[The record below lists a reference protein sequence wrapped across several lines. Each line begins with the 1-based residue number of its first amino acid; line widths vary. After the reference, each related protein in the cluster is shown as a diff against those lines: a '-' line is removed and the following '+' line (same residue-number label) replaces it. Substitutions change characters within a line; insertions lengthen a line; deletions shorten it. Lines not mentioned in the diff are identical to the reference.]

1 MIELAKHIEYLLL
14 ENECVVVPELGG
26 FISHYQSAHY
36 EETEGLYLPPIR
48 TLGFNP
54 QLTMNDGLLVQSY
67 MQAYHTDFPDATR
80 KIQQA
85 VDKMK
90 AQLYSEGVIE
100 MHGIGTLHYNIR
112 GLYEFHPDESGV
124 LSPSLYALDA
134 FRIPLLGTETE
145 PVMEIEEQVEPQKQL
160 TAKKQ
165 KEFHL
170 DTRWIGHAVAVVI
183 AAVLFFT
190 LSAPVENT
198 YIDKGNYASL
208 GTDNLFDAI
217 RSHSMA
223 TTLDMPAIENPQ
235 HIKKQEIK
243 PVAVRMEKIAPVA
256 KAETPKE
263 AAPQPIKENKM
274 KKAENTVKVETIAKT
289 STPAPPKTKVIPQ
302 KKYHLI
308 VASLATS
315 KDAQQVLEGYKQKG
329 YSEVS
334 IIEGSGRFRI
344 SLYNFSDRNSANN
357 KLNELKKEEAYKTA
371 WLLTSK

>member
-14 ENECVVVPELGG
+14 ENDCVVVPELGG
-26 FISHYQSAHY
+26 FITHYQPAHY
-36 EETEGLYLPPIR
+36 EENEGFYLPPIR
-48 TLGFNP
+48 TIGFNP

-85 VDKMK
+85 VNKMK
-90 AQLYSEGVIE
+90 SELYAEGVVQ

-112 GLYEFHPDESGV
+112 GLFEFHPDESGV
-124 LSPSLYALDA
+124 LSPSLYALDG
-134 FRIPLLGTETE
+134 FRMPLLAPETAA
-145 PVMEIEEQVEPQKQL
+145 VMEVKEPEKPQKLQ
-160 TAKKQ
+160 TVKKTR
-165 KEFHL
+165 EFHL
-170 DTRWIGHAVAVVI
+170 DTRWLGNAVAVVI

-208 GTDNLFDAI
+208 GTENLFDAI

-223 TTLDMPAIENPQ
+223 TVLVAPVMEQPQ
-235 HIKKQEIK
+235 HTKKQEVK
-243 PVAVRMEKIAPVA
+243 PVAVRVEKVAPAV
-256 KAETPKE
+256 KAEEPKE
-263 AAPQPIKENKM
+263 IIQPLKEEKTDKEIIK
-274 KKAENTVKVETIAKT
+274 TTKVETTEKT
-289 STPAPPKTKVIPQ
+289 PVAYPKENRVVSQ

-315 KDAQQVLEGYKQKG
+315 KDAQQVLESYRQKG
-329 YSEVS
+329 YTEASVV
-334 IIEGSGRFRI
+334 EGSGRFRI
-344 SLYNFSDRNSANN
+344 SLYNYRDRATASN

>member
-1 MIELAKHIEYLLL
+1 MIELTKHIEYLLL
-14 ENECVVVPELGG
+14 ENDCVVVPELGG
-26 FISHYQSAHY
+26 FITHYQPAHY
-36 EETEGLYLPPIR
+36 EENEGFYLPPIR
-48 TLGFNP
+48 TIGFNP

-85 VDKMK
+85 VNKIK
-90 AQLYSEGVIE
+90 SELYSEGVVQ

-112 GLYEFHPDESGV
+112 GLFEFHPDESGV
-124 LSPSLYALDA
+124 LSPSLYALDG
-134 FRIPLLGTETE
+134 FRMPLLAPETVS
-145 PVMEIEEQVEPQKQL
+145 VMEVKEPEKPQKLQ
-160 TAKKQ
+160 TVKKPR
-165 KEFHL
+165 EFHL
-170 DTRWIGHAVAVVI
+170 DTRWLGNAVAVVI

-208 GTDNLFDAI
+208 GTENLFDAI

-223 TTLDMPAIENPQ
+223 TVLVAPVIEQSQ
-235 HIKKQEIK
+235 HTKKQEVK
-243 PVAVRMEKIAPVA
+243 PVAVRVEKVAPAV
-256 KAETPKE
+256 KVEEPKE
-263 AAPQPIKENKM
+263 IIQPLKEEKTDKEIIKATKVESTEKAPIAYPKENK
-274 KKAENTVKVETIAKT
+274 VV
-289 STPAPPKTKVIPQ
+289 SQ

-315 KDAQQVLEGYKQKG
+315 KDAQQVLESYRQKG
-329 YSEVS
+329 YTEASVV
-334 IIEGSGRFRI
+334 EGSGRFRI
-344 SLYNFSDRNSANN
+344 SLYNYSDRATANN